1 MKFSIKSRASM
12 RSALFVAVA
21 GLALGAVPAI
31 AQQHAADPKTAE
43 PAKEPDKP
51 ITQQDVGAKDVALTP
66 LSDLNLRKGEIPK
79 LLLDAEDDPYTLA
92 GMARCPQIAAAVGEF
107 DAVLGDDIDVAQAK
121 KQSMS
126 AGRVAQSVAGSFIPF
141 RGVIREISGANSQER
156 KVQAAIYAG
165 TARRAFLKGVGQ
177 QRGCRYPAR
186 SATPQIIAA
195 AEAEAAAAQ
204 NAKNQPKPQRARRGR
219 GPAHSVSHPVV
230 QKTR

>member
-1 MKFSIKSRASM
+1 MKFTVHSRASM
-12 RSALFVAVA
+12 RAALFVAVA
-21 GLALGAVPAI
+21 GLAFGAMPAI
-31 AQQHAADPKTAE
+31 AQQGQTKTA
-43 PAKEPDKP
+43 EPDKP
-51 ITQQDVGAKDVALTP
+51 ITQQDVNAKDVALTP
-66 LSDLNLRKGEIPK
+66 LSDLNLRKGEIPP
-79 LLLDAEDDPYTLA
+79 LLLAAQDDPYTLA
-92 GMARCPQIAAAVGEF
+92 GMARCPQIAAAVGEL
-107 DAVLGDDIDVAQAK
+107 DAILGDDIDVAQAK

-165 TARRAFLKGVGQ
+165 TARRAFLKGIGQ

-195 AEAEAAAAQ
+195 AQAEADAAER
-204 NAKNQPKPQRARRGR
+204 AKNQPKPHRARHGR
-219 GPAHSVSHPVV
+219 SQAHTVSQPVV